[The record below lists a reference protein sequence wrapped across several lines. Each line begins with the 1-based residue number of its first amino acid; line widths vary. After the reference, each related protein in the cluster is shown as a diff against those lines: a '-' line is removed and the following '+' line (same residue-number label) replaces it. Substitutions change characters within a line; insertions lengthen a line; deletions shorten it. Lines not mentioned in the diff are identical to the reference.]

1 MCACILSL
9 VFPINIGR
17 LTDYI
22 LLLLFYVPFFRGC
35 GGLELSVGLNTAANT
50 DDLRMAVELVAKRYP
65 LSSIFVVGY
74 SLGANIL
81 VNYLG
86 EVRSL
91 KKIDLLL
98 LLLLS
103 FPSLPVH

>member
-1 MCACILSL
+1 MS
-9 VFPINIGR
+9 
-17 LTDYI
+17 
-22 LLLLFYVPFFRGC
+22 FFRGC
-35 GGLELSVGLNTAANT
+35 GGLELSVGLHSAANT
-50 DDLRMAVELVAKRYP
+50 DDLRMAVELVTKRYP
-65 LSSIFVVGY
+65 LSPLFVVGY

-98 LLLLS
+98 LLLLP